1 LLQGQPGVSVTERL
15 FAFSSCI
22 WHPVCRT
29 RVPLPAAALRMRSEI
44 RLLPEKKHEELQP
57 SLSILSQLPLHL
69 VALRELLLGQ
79 EACSPHYSME
89 LTCSVGL
96 PRELPG
102 LESQWSHWA
111 WRTPTP
117 TLQPPAS
124 PRRVT
129 HVTRSRRPRPSCK
142 NTCSGAESSPL
153 TPGRPCVSSSLKIS
167 LISPG
172 GWLSWDVLTFQFR
185 SHCQLAENFYSSRIK
200 SDSHNSATEI
210 LNKIPF
216 QD

>member
-1 LLQGQPGVSVTERL
+1 MLQGQPGVSVTERL

-29 RVPLPAAALRMRSEI
+29 RVPLPAAALRLRSEI
-44 RLLPEKKHEELQP
+44 RLLPGKKHEELQP

-96 PRELPG
+96 PREVPG

-117 TLQPPAS
+117 TLQPPES

-129 HVTRSRRPRPSCK
+129 HVTGSRRPGPSCK
-142 NTCSGAESSPL
+142 NACSGAESSPL
-153 TPGRPCVSSSLKIS
+153 TPGRQSASSSLKIS

-185 SHCQLAENFYSSRIK
+185 SHCGIFTQVESKVIPI
-200 SDSHNSATEI
+200 I
-210 LNKIPF
+210 LL
-216 QD
+216 QGY

>member
-1 LLQGQPGVSVTERL
+1 MLQGQPGVSVTERL

-29 RVPLPAAALRMRSEI
+29 RVPLPAAALRLRSEI
-44 RLLPEKKHEELQP
+44 RLLPGKKHEELQP

-96 PRELPG
+96 PREVPG

-117 TLQPPAS
+117 TLQPPES

-129 HVTRSRRPRPSCK
+129 HVTGSRRPGPSCK
-142 NTCSGAESSPL
+142 NACSGAESSPL
-153 TPGRPCVSSSLKIS
+153 TTGWPCVSSSLKITLTS
-167 LISPG
+167 LR
-172 GWLSWDVLTFQFR
+172 GWFSWDTLTFQFC
-185 SHCQLAENFYSSRIK
+185 SHYHLAENYYSSRIK